1 MHSIAVI
8 GGGNE
13 MENLKIKR
21 KELGVEKT
29 FILLDSQK
37 NPWPYVKSADY
48 FVLPSN
54 QKLSFNHWRSNGTT
68 QTDYFYQRWRNS

>member
-13 MENLKIKR
+13 MENLKNQA

-29 FILLDSQK
+29 FMLLDSQK
-37 NPWPYVKSADY
+37 I
-48 FVLPSN
+48 LG
-54 QKLSFNHWRSNGTT
+54 LM
-68 QTDYFYQRWRNS
+68 